1 MEKGLRHEY
10 KFLISRADAE
20 LLKLRLPHI
29 MERDTHSG
37 DKGQYT
43 IRSLYF
49 DDFSNSAYYE
59 KMDGVSE
66 RAKYRIRFYDYDSS
80 LVCCFPYVV

>member
-1 MEKGLRHEY
+1 MEKGYRHEF

-29 MERDTHSG
+29 MERDPHAGETG
-37 DKGQYT
+37 RYT

-49 DDFSNSAYYE
+49 DNLD
-59 KMDGVSE
+59 
-66 RAKYRIRFYDYDSS
+66 I
-80 LVCCFPYVV
+80 